1 MALKPLEPSCFD
13 IELFLNQN
21 KKLFNPKY
29 IKDQKRV
36 IEHRQIEVVPPS
48 VSLENEDVIN
58 WDKVLPC
65 LEKIIRTAYK
75 SEDKI
80 TDISYKELL
89 ERIVHHYHHESTIE
103 HVAVF
108 TFRIVCDRGISHELV
123 RHRIASFT
131 QESTRYVNY
140 GKKGGKVVFPVHL
153 LQAPKEEIEY
163 WYRGCQQS
171 FTLYH
176 NALDELKW
184 TPQQARGFLPH
195 FTKTEVIMTM
205 NFRSLRNLFKLR
217 KNKAAHPD
225 MQIIANEI
233 LMIVK
238 EKIDIIFKDIK

>member
-1 MALKPLEPSCFD
+1 MALKPTEPSCWD
-13 IELFLNQN
+13 IELFLSQN
-21 KKLFNPKY
+21 KKMFDHRYANVG
-29 IKDQKRV
+29 KRV
-36 IEHRQIEVVPPS
+36 MLHKQIEVVPPS

-163 WYRGCQQS
+163 WYRGCQQE
-171 FTLYH
+171 FLLYH
-176 NALDELKW
+176 NALEELKW

-195 FTKTEVIMTM
+195 FAKTEVLMTM